1 MGGAPPL
8 PHDFAP
14 QGGKNVPFLAPED
27 QGPEGAPGT
36 PRSGRRGGPGGPR
49 GGLGGPPSRGLPRG
63 GLPGPG
69 SRAPRRRRRRDRA
82 TGTLPSPWGV
92 AEERPPCD
100 DPVGIPISTQLG
112 EWLHG
117 YAPSPNSRGDR
128 RGGTNGYQSRPLS
141 VDVWRR
147 SRCGQRTRHHSRAR
161 TGLDIRRM
169 WTGAPRS
176 VAKGGR
182 ENIRRGY
189 PAGGWQIWDPPG
201 GSPGGPRDGAPGGA
215 PGGGPGTGPPG
226 GAPRGA
232 PGGVHFGGYLIT
244 LPVGTKW
251 NSGFSGFL
259 APRGPSPPGFPGVSR
274 GPPGTPL
281 RDPPRPPFSRC
292 I

>member
-147 SRCGQRTRHHSRAR
+147 SRCASELVTIAERGPA
-161 TGLDIRRM
+161 
-169 WTGAPRS
+169 WTS
-176 VAKGGR
+176 GGCGP
-182 ENIRRGY
+182 ERRGLS
-189 PAGGWQIWDPPG
+189 PREGEKISAGDIPPG
-201 GSPGGPRDGAPGGA
+201 GGRSGTPRGGPPGGPGTGAPGGA
-215 PGGGPGTGPPG
+215 PGG
-226 GAPRGA
+226 PRGVYISE
-232 PGGVHFGGYLIT
+232 GI
-244 LPVGTKW
+244 
-251 NSGFSGFL
+251 
-259 APRGPSPPGFPGVSR
+259 
-274 GPPGTPL
+274 
-281 RDPPRPPFSRC
+281 
-292 I
+292 